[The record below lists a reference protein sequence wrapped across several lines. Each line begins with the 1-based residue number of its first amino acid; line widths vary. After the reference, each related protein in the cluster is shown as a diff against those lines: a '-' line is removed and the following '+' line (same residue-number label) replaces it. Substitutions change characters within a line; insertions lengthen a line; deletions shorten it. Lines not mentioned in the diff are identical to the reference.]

1 MFFFGGAFT
10 QCSFVLNFDHLAK
23 KKKKKKKK
31 KVLFSKK
38 SSKIEKNLLNCHVST
53 THKKIEKI
61 NTMDQ
66 VMHEKV
72 LNLVSYTLNVHQ
84 FTYFL

>member
-1 MFFFGGAFT
+1 
-10 QCSFVLNFDHLAK
+10 LIIWP